1 MIIKTNKSKKGIVI
15 MNPMEKFVQH
25 ILARLRM
32 LEINNC
38 IDLKSTKLNRNILI
52 EKCEVGFNVYENGV
66 NTKTFKKVPFQ
77 ELSPL
82 LKVLI
87 KMEFSADPKI
97 KVSTLK
103 SKDENPEEKT
113 EAPASNDAEEN
124 SEE

>member
-1 MIIKTNKSKKGIVI
+1 